1 MRIILA
7 FMVMFL
13 LLCYTPSFAQGL
25 YIGGGV
31 GSSFVEANPKDLG
44 GEELK
49 LDKTGFAYKL
59 FAGVKIIKFLGV
71 EGGYRSVGNIK
82 DKSQDVE
89 IESNTK
95 GFDVFAVGRY
105 EFVIAEVF
113 AKAGYFFYDTELKTS
128 LDVPDFKESN
138 NDFAW
143 GLGAGLK
150 FGKIGVRAEWENFNA
165 KDMKNLSMVTAGLT
179 FSLM

>member
-1 MRIILA
+1 MKTILG
-7 FMVMFL
+7 FMVVL
-13 LLCYTPSFAQGL
+13 LLFCFTPSFAQGL

-31 GSSFVEANPKDLG
+31 GSSFVETNPQDLG

-49 LDKTGFAYKL
+49 LDKTGFAYKF
-59 FAGVKIIKFLGV
+59 FAGVKVLNFLGA
-71 EGGYRSVGNIK
+71 EGGYRSLGNVK
-82 DKSQDVE
+82 DKFMDVE
-89 IESNTK
+89 FESNTK

-113 AKAGYFFYDTELKTS
+113 AKAGYFFYDTEVKTN
-128 LDVPDFKESN
+128 LGVNDFKNSD
-138 NDFAW
+138 NDFVW

-150 FGKIGVRAEWENFNA
+150 LGKIGVRAEWENFNA
-165 KDMKNLSMVTAGLT
+165 KDLKNLSMVTAGLT